1 MNLYSV
7 VILIRLMIQDMPDNR
22 LNNFLAV
29 HNSILSKVFVLHFYI
44 LLVYMMQVF
53 DYKTAQYI
61 LNNGS
66 YFHLQMQVLL

>member
-29 HNSILSKVFVLHFYI
+29 HNNILSKVF
-44 LLVYMMQVF
+44 M
-53 DYKTAQYI
+53 
-61 LNNGS
+61 
-66 YFHLQMQVLL
+66 